1 MMLTLHGYVAHYI
14 LGGLCH
20 TKSTFH
26 VDFECGVY
34 ISSIRCHGFSFFF
47 TAHFSRANIQG
58 WLLLEGG
65 VYYFWGNWRTLTMT
79 I

>member
-1 MMLTLHGYVAHYI
+1 MMLTLRGYVAHYI

-47 TAHFSRANIQG
+47 SLLILAELIFKGGYCSRVAFIIFG
-58 WLLLEGG
+58 ETGG
-65 VYYFWGNWRTLTMT
+65 H
-79 I
+79 